1 MKKLILL
8 TLGILSTFSPIFAQE
23 YIPSK
28 DIYPFGFGM
37 FVAGKAA
44 VNTQDPPNGIK
55 NGMAINS
62 MPDLGLQVYVPFGG
76 ESNIGATLD
85 LAYIG
90 YSYQFKIYNNESVN
104 WVDKL
109 SYFSIS
115 PNFHLSGFLLCF
127 YFGFPLLAESGGSVY
142 SLNSNNMNTYIDVH
156 FGGLIP
162 VYKDNFGR
170 VNLYVQGEY
179 ALSEVFANKVNSNY
193 PGFNIQPAAIKIGI
207 SYIFNT
213 NLLRKKM

>member
-1 MKKLILL
+1 
-8 TLGILSTFSPIFAQE
+8 
-23 YIPSK
+23 
-28 DIYPFGFGM
+28 
-37 FVAGKAA
+37 
-44 VNTQDPPNGIK
+44 
-55 NGMAINS
+55 
-62 MPDLGLQVYVPFGG
+62 
-76 ESNIGATLD
+76 
-85 LAYIG
+85 
-90 YSYQFKIYNNESVN
+90 
-104 WVDKL
+104 
-109 SYFSIS
+109 
-115 PNFHLSGFLLCF
+115 
-127 YFGFPLLAESGGSVY
+127 
-142 SLNSNNMNTYIDVH
+142 MNTYIDVH